1 MTDYDGKEGVELEAS
16 SEKPVRLRAPIIIA
30 VISVLA
36 MIVVATMTLAF
47 SPRDTQRAQ
56 EEFEKPVADVSAS
69 TNEPLNALPRDYDQI
84 PVEQP
89 ITVAE
94 TLPVEMAVEADL
106 EQDRRQADMEAL
118 QEKAMSSGVFFEMQN
133 ANALKTQGSEGFR
146 PGSAQGSELGEGG
159 ADGDYASDLPE
170 DDKQNLQGH
179 KMAFLDSM
187 KGADEFILDDRLH
200 PPLSEYE
207 VKAGTL
213 IPAHLITAINS
224 DLPGDVIA
232 QVSEHV
238 YDSVTGRFLLIP
250 QGSKLYGRYDSVIS
264 YGQER
269 VLVAWER
276 LMMPNGKSIK
286 LGGMIAADTAGM
298 SGLEDEVDNHFMRLA
313 GAVLLSTTLSL
324 GGNLANDDDGDSLGG
339 DIGDTVAQE
348 SSRVGQRF
356 VSKSMNIQPTLKIRG
371 GSEVRVFVNKDMIL
385 EPYKE

>member
-16 SEKPVRLRAPIIIA
+16 PEKPVRLRAPIIIA
-30 VISVLA
+30 VVSILA
-36 MIVVATMTLAF
+36 VIVVTTMTLAF
-47 SPRDTQRAQ
+47 SPRDRHRAQ

-84 PVEQP
+84 LAEP

-94 TLPVEMAVEADL
+94 TLPVEMAVEADP

-118 QEKAMSSGVFFEMQN
+118 QEKAMSSGVFFDMQN
-133 ANALKTQGSEGFR
+133 ANALRTQGSERFQ
-146 PGSAQGSELGEGG
+146 PGSAQGGELGEGG
-159 ADGDYASDLPE
+159 ADGEYASDLPE

-187 KGADEFILDDRLH
+187 KRGDEFILDDRLH
-200 PPLSEYE
+200 SPLSEFE

-213 IPAHLITAINS
+213 IPALLITAINS